1 MEVGF
6 FLIQWRMTICRL
18 SLAVNDNNFLL
29 LDDALTVCIV
39 LLYFLTWDITANIN
53 ILQLCY
59 HAWFS
64 GYDDYALVHCHSHTL
79 TEVEAN

>member
-53 ILQLCY
+53 ILQLC
-59 HAWFS
+59 
-64 GYDDYALVHCHSHTL
+64 
-79 TEVEAN
+79 